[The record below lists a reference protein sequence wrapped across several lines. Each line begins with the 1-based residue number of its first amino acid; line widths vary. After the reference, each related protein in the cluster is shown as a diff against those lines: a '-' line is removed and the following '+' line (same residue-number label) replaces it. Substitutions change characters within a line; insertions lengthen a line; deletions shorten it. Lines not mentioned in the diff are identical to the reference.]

1 MRCSNWPRLLCWEG
15 RRGSS
20 RRRPLVGCI
29 GQRKASGV
37 QVVVEAQGL
46 LFDMDGVLVSSIG
59 SANRCWSQWARHYGI
74 PGWETYTIP
83 HGVRAVEIIH
93 SLRPD
98 FTAEDAAEGLRRIE
112 DMEIADTDGLKVLA
126 GVTELLGSIPPE
138 RWTIVTSAT
147 RRLLLGR
154 LKSAGLPY
162 PDELI
167 TADDVAHGK
176 PHPEPYEKGAAML
189 GFSSRDCVVVED
201 APSGVGAGRAAGSR
215 VMGVLGTHEAK
226 DLYAAGAEWVVTSL
240 SEVQVRAEK
249 GGLELE
255 FEAVGR

>member
-1 MRCSNWPRLLCWEG
+1 M
-15 RRGSS
+15 
-20 RRRPLVGCI
+20 I
-29 GQRKASGV
+29 
-37 QVVVEAQGL
+37 VETQGL

-83 HGVRAVEIIH
+83 HGVRAVDIIQ

-98 FTAEDAAEGLRRIE
+98 FTAEDVAEGLCRIE

-126 GVTELLGSIPPE
+126 GVTELLGAIPAE

-154 LKSAGLPY
+154 LKAAGLPY

-167 TADDVAHGK
+167 TADDVVHGK
-176 PHPEPYEKGAAML
+176 PHPEPYQKGAAML
-189 GFSSRDCVVVED
+189 GFASDECVVVED
-201 APSGVGAGRAAGSR
+201 APSGVGAGVAAGSR

-226 DLYAAGAEWVVTSL
+226 DLYAAGAEWVVASL
-240 SEVQVRAEK
+240 SAVKVEMKEA
-249 GGLELE
+249 GLRLT
-255 FEAVGR
+255 FEAVER

>member
-1 MRCSNWPRLLCWEG
+1 M
-15 RRGSS
+15 
-20 RRRPLVGCI
+20 I
-29 GQRKASGV
+29 
-37 QVVVEAQGL
+37 VETQGL

-83 HGVRAVEIIH
+83 HGVRAVDIIQ

-98 FTAEDAAEGLRRIE
+98 FTAEDVAEGLRRIE

-126 GVTELLGSIPPE
+126 GVTELLGAIPAE

-154 LKSAGLPY
+154 LKAAGLPY

-167 TADDVAHGK
+167 TADDVVHGK
-176 PHPEPYEKGAAML
+176 PHPEPYQKGAAML
-189 GFSSRDCVVVED
+189 GFASDECVVVED
-201 APSGVGAGRAAGSR
+201 APSGVGAGVAAGSR

-226 DLYAAGAEWVVTSL
+226 DLYAAGAEWVVASL
-240 SEVQVRAEK
+240 SAVKVEMK
-249 GGLELE
+249 GAGLRLT
-255 FEAVGR
+255 FEAVER